1 MVALAAASDAVA
13 CTCAAAPARVR
24 LDSADAA
31 FVGRLVASRPADGG
45 EAPELRHTFLVDGVV
60 KGDLPRR
67 IDVLSPAGGPACGF
81 ELERDVATGI
91 LLRRRGA
98 EWTGGLCGQIAVG
111 ELLEASEETDERLVN
126 WGGIVVGSLV
136 VALGAWLVWRRLR
149 AQSATGGR
157 G

>member
-1 MVALAAASDAVA
+1 MA

-31 FVGRLVASRPADGG
+31 FVGRLVASRPADEG
-45 EAPELRHTFLVDGVV
+45 ELRHTFVVDGIV

-67 IDVLSPAGGPACGF
+67 IEVLSPAGGAACGF
-81 ELERDVATGI
+81 ELEGDVATGI

-136 VALGAWLVWRRLR
+136 VAVGAWLVWRRLR
-149 AQSATGGR
+149 QRPVSRPG
-157 G
+157 